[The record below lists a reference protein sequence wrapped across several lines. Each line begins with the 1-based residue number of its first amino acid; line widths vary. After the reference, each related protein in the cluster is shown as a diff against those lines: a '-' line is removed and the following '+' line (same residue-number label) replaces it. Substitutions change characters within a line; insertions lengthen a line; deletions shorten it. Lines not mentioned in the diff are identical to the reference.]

1 MAGSPLDQ
9 FKIKPLY
16 EIDLYGYDI
25 SFTNSALFM
34 VLAVVIAIGIM
45 LPAALNRKMAVSG
58 MQAFGESIYYFV
70 SNLVRDTAT
79 KSSSPYFPFVFSL
92 FMMILVGNLLGMLPY
107 SFTFTSHIV
116 VTFALSLI
124 VFLFVTVVGF
134 IRHGFRFF
142 NLFLPHGTPW
152 YIAPILVPIEV
163 LSYFLRPVTLSVRLF
178 ANMMAGHI
186 LLKVFLGL
194 ITLFFGLAGYGA
206 SAFPFIMTSV
216 MIGFEFF
223 VACIQAFIFTLLTC
237 VYLKDAIHLH

>member
-25 SFTNSALFM
+25 SFTNSSLFM
-34 VLAVVIAIGIM
+34 VLAVLLGIAII
-45 LPAALNRKMAVSG
+45 LPAALNRKMAVSN
-58 MQAFGESIYYFV
+58 MQALGEAIYYFV
-70 SNLVRDTAT
+70 SNLMRDTAT
-79 KSSSPYFPFVFSL
+79 KSSAPYFPFVFSI
-92 FMMILVGNLLGMLPY
+92 FMMVLVGNLLGMLPY
-107 SFTFTSHIV
+107 SFTFTSHIF
-116 VTFALSLI
+116 VTFILAMI
-124 VFLFVTVVGF
+124 VFIFVTIIGLV
-134 IRHGFRFF
+134 RHGLGFF

-152 YIAPILVPIEV
+152 YIAPILIPIEV
-163 LSYFLRPVTLSVRLF
+163 LSYLLRPVTLSVRLF

-186 LLKVFLGL
+186 LLKVFISL
-194 ITLFFGLAGYGA
+194 ITLFFGLAGFAA
-206 SAFPFIMTSV
+206 SLFPFIMTSV